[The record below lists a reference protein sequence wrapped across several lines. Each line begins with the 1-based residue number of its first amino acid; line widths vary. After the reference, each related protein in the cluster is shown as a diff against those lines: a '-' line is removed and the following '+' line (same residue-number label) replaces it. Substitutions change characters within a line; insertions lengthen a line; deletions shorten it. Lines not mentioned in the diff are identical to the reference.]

1 MSLLLIILVV
11 FFITQLGYHWW
22 PDWSLVRGVRIDYLS
37 PTIFASDIF
46 LVIFLLIVFLT
57 FKKKGFSIRIK
68 LPPAFIWLT
77 LYLLIISLKS
87 KFLWLSLYWSGRY
100 LQPFIISF
108 AIAVLLKC
116 FSGDKKSGV
125 NFIKNAVALS
135 IVFLVGLS
143 SWQILSNRSSGWF
156 WALGERDFNLSTPN
170 IAKLTLWGKTFLR
183 PYATFSHPNALA
195 GWLLAAGLFLEGR
208 NNFGK
213 FAKILAGI
221 GIFFSG
227 SKTAILTAIIAIL
240 ITRIKSLNSAAA
252 KFMFFLWSSV
262 SVLAVW
268 SLTTINLKS
277 SILERF
283 ELAKSALAM
292 VVKNPI
298 WGVGPGLFLV
308 NLPDFLPHRL
318 WLIQPVHNAPLLIL
332 TELGIAGLV
341 LYGWLVKSLF
351 SAENLKNK
359 RFLALFLAVFL
370 TAMTDHYWITS
381 LQNRIL
387 LGLISGVYL
396 SKTLVFR

>member
-37 PTIFASDIF
+37 PTIFASDIL
-46 LVIFLLIVFLT
+46 LVILLLIVLLT
-57 FKKKGFSIRIK
+57 FKKKWSSISLK

-77 LYLLIISLKS
+77 LYLLIICLKS

-108 AIAVLLKC
+108 AIAVFLKC
-116 FSGDKKSGV
+116 FKNSGI
-125 NFIKNAVALS
+125 NFIRNAVAVA

-143 SWQILSNRSSGWF
+143 SWQILSNQSSGWF

-213 FAKILAGI
+213 IAKILAGI
-221 GIFFSG
+221 GILFSG
-227 SKTAILTAIIAIL
+227 SKTAILTAIIATL
-240 ITRIKSLNSAAA
+240 ITRIKSLNSAAV

-268 SLTTINLKS
+268 SLTTINFKS

-292 VVKNPI
+292 VAKNPI

-308 NLPDFLPHRL
+308 NLPDFLPRRL

-332 TELGIAGLV
+332 TELGIVGLV
-341 LYGWLVKSLF
+341 LYGWLLKSLF
-351 SAENLKNK
+351 SAESLKNK
-359 RFLALFLAVFL
+359 RFLALILAVFL

-381 LQNRIL
+381 PQNRIL

-396 SKTLVFR
+396 SKTLIFR